1 MYRVSYLQVN
11 VNKFSTRFVVYT
23 VVTVKCNK
31 SNCGNLGNLLFREE
45 TLNKLDISKEGG
57 QSRETIG
64 LKA

>member
-1 MYRVSYLQVN
+1 MYRVSNLQVN

-45 TLNKLDISKEGG
+45 TLNTFGYFKGRGAK
-57 QSRETIG
+57 
-64 LKA
+64 